1 MAWLGIQHRIGRI
14 KGGVVG
20 YDKMMASNDRDFY
33 FLLIQVLLAWILD
46 PLPSHS
52 FLLIPKVHCKTNID
66 LGVQLVSWHG
76 CVYL

>member
-33 FLLIQVLLAWILD
+33 FLLIQVLLEFKS
-46 PLPSHS
+46 SH
-52 FLLIPKVHCKTNID
+52 KVALATANVS
-66 LGVQLVSWHG
+66 LGQHWSV
-76 CVYL
+76 